1 MAEADIMTGSVGNK
15 AVNWDPYNPAY
26 FANPYPVLRRL
37 REESPLYYND
47 EYDFF
52 AVSRYDDCVAV
63 LGNRDDYISKHGG
76 VLEVMKSKIE
86 VPSGMFI
93 YEDPPL
99 HTSHRRFF
107 TKVFTPKHVAA
118 LDVQIRDFC
127 AKALDPLIGAG
138 EIDFIEHLGAEMPM
152 RVIGMLLGMPEEQ
165 LKAAQHQVD
174 ESMRT
179 EPGKPNE
186 NSGASLAG
194 DYYAEFVDYRIK
206 NPGDD
211 LISSLLQTP
220 FDDQYGVTRTLSR
233 AEVLSMVALI
243 FGAGNETTNRLIGWT
258 AKLLS
263 ERPDDRREIHAN
275 PGMIAEMLE
284 EVLRY
289 EPPGMYIGRTVTRDV
304 EFHGKTVPE
313 GSTLLAIVSAANRDE
328 AKFPNG
334 EDFDI
339 HRGRQPHLTF
349 GYGFHNCLGNALAR
363 VEGRIAYEEVF
374 KRFRDWEVDLSRATM
389 ASTATVRGWES
400 LPARLG

>member
-1 MAEADIMTGSVGNK
+1 MAEADTMTRPVDHK
-15 AVNWDPYNPAY
+15 PVNWDPYNPAY
-26 FANPYPVLRRL
+26 FADPYPVLRRL
-37 REESPLYYND
+37 REEAPLYHNEQYGF
-47 EYDFF
+47 Y
-52 AVSRYDDCVAV
+52 AVSRYDDCIAV
-63 LGNRDDYISKHGG
+63 LGNRDDFISKHGG
-76 VLEVMKSKIE
+76 VLEVMKEQID

-118 LDVQIRDFC
+118 LDTQIRDFC
-127 AKALDPLIGAG
+127 AKALDPLVGAK

-165 LKAAQHQVD
+165 LKAAQRQVD

-179 EPGKPNE
+179 EPGMPNE
-186 NSGASLAG
+186 NSGSSLAG
-194 DYYAEFVDYRIK
+194 EYYGDFVDYRIK

-211 LISSLLQTP
+211 LITSLLTVP
-220 FDDQYGVTRTLSR
+220 FEDQFGTTRTLTR

-263 ERPDDRREIHAN
+263 ERPDDRREVHAN
-275 PGMIAEMLE
+275 PAMLPEVLE

-304 EFHGKTVPE
+304 EFHGQTVPA
-313 GSTLLAIVSAANRDE
+313 GSALLAIVSAANRDE

-334 EDFDI
+334 EVFDI

-363 VEGRIAYEEVF
+363 VEGRIAFEEVF
-374 KRFRDWEVDLSRATM
+374 KRFRDWEVDMSRAKM
-389 ASTATVRGWES
+389 SSTATVRGWES
-400 LPARLG
+400 LPARL